1 MNVCSRGLYW
11 DFRVSTFCSHVAM
24 SQTASD
30 EEMNEGYDQWIASTM
45 YATDDELIAW
55 ADLMRLQG
63 KLSGGGATG

>member
-1 MNVCSRGLYW
+1 
-11 DFRVSTFCSHVAM
+11 M